1 MKAKDGVHLKQKKSS
16 SFFVLIKKSPLSFIK
31 LINAYK
37 SKVMVKY
44 SL

>member
-16 SFFVLIKKSPLSFIK
+16 SFFVLIKKKSFK
-31 LINAYK
+31 FYK
-37 SKVMVKY
+37 VNKCLQKQSNGKY